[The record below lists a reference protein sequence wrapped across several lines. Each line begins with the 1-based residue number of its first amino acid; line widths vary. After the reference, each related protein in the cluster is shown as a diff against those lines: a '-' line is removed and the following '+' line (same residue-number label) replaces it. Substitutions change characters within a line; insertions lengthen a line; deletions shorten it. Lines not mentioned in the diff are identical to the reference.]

1 MTFIVTFLGAY
12 LSSEVALYCDFID
25 DDVDVVT
32 DAATAVVVAASGVEF
47 GIADFG
53 DILSPRA
60 VTLKG
65 VDLLAARTAARS

>member
-32 DAATAVVVAASGVEF
+32 AATAVVVAASGVEF